1 MRRIGFILVFCAF
14 FVSGGFAASRVAT
27 TSASSGAS
35 LTRQGTANQRV
46 RTTVPTT
53 KTVTRV
59 APAQKTVSRTATQQS
74 SRGKTVRSA
83 TTARATNVVARA
95 TTDTRTGAEY
105 ESCKNAYFTCM
116 DQFCQLKNDDF
127 RRCSCS
133 DRISTLQS
141 AKNSLNDAHEQL
153 VAFNENLDI
162 VGKTAAQAAAMNT
175 ASDGEN
181 ALARDTSASK
191 ALLNAIM
198 NSIRGNDTRVE
209 NNNLSPLNSID
220 LSFDAA
226 NSFGTT
232 DVGQAI
238 ASYNG
243 TALYSAVYPS
253 CRNAVKSSCNDAS
266 LQRAV
271 NAYLMAIE
279 QDCNTVQTAIQNKQ
293 KETHAA
299 IRESSAMLDLARA
312 ENHQKHNSDDL
323 ATCIA
328 NIESAILSEEVCG
341 ANYHKC
347 LDNGEFIDVSTG
359 APIAGVVDFYKLG
372 TMLTFNADRN
382 NAEQKLAQ
390 NPSNRGFVTAF
401 EKRVKQFAEPALDKC
416 YDESKTAWNDYLNK
430 AMLDI
435 YYAQQSKVNEIKQ
448 GCFDFVS
455 ACYMNGSDAMTNAMQ
470 GLVAA
475 QTTNLN
481 PNVLKLNQSLCS
493 DYIASCNNMFDGQII
508 ADYINNRHDTDSLT
522 ACRAVVKQC
531 FDNYGGLNYENL
543 YNPDSG
549 LFASGQAPN
558 WFSLYERDRNNK
570 IKCND
575 NQFYAQTNDN
585 PYPCV
590 NHGGFAYKSA
600 CAQQLAN
607 IDACNAPDM
616 IEKSFGGFDYY
627 NNGDVYTRYAYT
639 NNDRTGK
646 QNRLLRSAGIA
657 TETYNQIVDI
667 LQTQCSTLNG
677 QFMTVQNLALYS
689 NNYSKDNF
697 CETTF
702 NQNDSRYYAMHQ
714 AYSIGKSFTT
724 WKSKRIFIPPTDIN
738 QNQTTTDNTSGYNQ
752 AIDLNPDSSGK
763 DNPDW
768 GNNTG
773 NGKSLSAKIPV
784 RARAGI
790 YNATYKYNMTQIQEY
805 KAENMCPRD
814 YAKNVDTAS
823 WGACLCWENGGRRSN
838 NGTSTRCVATFPV
851 QPLTIYNV
859 TPVSQTE
866 YSATQTIAYGLS
878 NSCTKNDFVTA
889 INQTNTGTAD
899 APKND
904 PTETSSFTLWPYKP
918 KSASDLPTENDW
930 CNANVNTKNQVCPFG
945 VSVLTEK
952 PTNTT
957 DNNYGLNAGDCAKCP
972 FDWVTTTVTT
982 SGTNT
987 GNNERAEIK
996 CCPSNYVAIKHVTDG
1011 ENCANGQCSIVTGG
1025 GPTIYL
1031 CCPTEYPTIN
1041 GDNFIGYKCKNTN
1054 NETVDAITATDITS
1068 NIIDDNFPQSGANII
1083 ITGND

>member
-1 MRRIGFILVFCAF
+1 MNMRRIGFILVFCAF

-27 TSASSGAS
+27 TSASGAP
-35 LTRQGTANQRV
+35 LTRQGATSQRV
-46 RTTVPTT
+46 RTSVPTT

-59 APAQKTVSRTATQQS
+59 APTQKTVSRTATQKTTQQV
-74 SRGKTVRSA
+74 SRGTTARNA
-83 TTARATNVVARA
+83 TTARAANVVARA

-105 ESCKNAYFTCM
+105 ESCKTAYFTCM

-141 AKNSLNDAHEQL
+141 AKDSLNDAKEQL

-162 VGKTAAQAAAMNT
+162 VGKTALQATAMNT

-181 ALARDTSASK
+181 ALTRDTSASK

-198 NSIRGNDTRVE
+198 NSIRGDDAHVE

-299 IRESSAMLDLARA
+299 IRESSSLLDLARA
-312 ENHQKHNSDDL
+312 ENHQKHNEDDL

-347 LDNGEFIDVSTG
+347 LDNGEYIDVSTG
-359 APIAGVVDFYKLG
+359 APIAGVIDFYKLG

-390 NPSNRGFVTAF
+390 NPSNRTFVTAF

-448 GCFDFVS
+448 VCFDFVS

-481 PNVLKLNQSLCS
+481 PDVLKLNQSLCA

-522 ACRAVVKQC
+522 ACRAVAKQC
-531 FDNYGGLNYENL
+531 FDNYGGLNYENF

-549 LFASGQAPN
+549 LFKTGSAPD
-558 WFSLYERDRNNK
+558 WFSLYERNSNNGV
-570 IKCND
+570 KCND
-575 NQFYAQTNDN
+575 NHFYPQTSEN
-585 PYPCV
+585 PYPCTE
-590 NHGGFAYKSA
+590 HGGFAYKSE
-600 CAQQLAN
+600 CAKQLAG
-607 IDACNAPDM
+607 IDACNTPEM
-616 IEKSFGGFDYY
+616 IEKSFGGFDFY
-627 NNGDVYTRYAYT
+627 NNSTIYTTYAYI
-639 NNDRTGK
+639 NNDRNGK

-657 TETYNQIVDI
+657 TEVYNQIIDI
-667 LQTQCSTLNG
+667 LQTQCSILNG
-677 QFMTVQNLALYS
+677 KFMNVQNLALYED
-689 NNYSKDNF
+689 NYDKENF
-697 CETTF
+697 CEATF
-702 NQNDSRYYAMHQ
+702 NNSTSYYGSMYSP
-714 AYSIGKSFTT
+714 YSIGKFYTQISSIWSRANTGDYPSHSADIDPSHLNDDPNGRAAVLP
-724 WKSKRIFIPPTDIN
+724 KIQKRVTRARPSLP
-738 QNQTTTDNTSGYNQ
+738 G
-752 AIDLNPDSSGK
+752 DSSEIVY
-763 DNPDW
+763 
-768 GNNTG
+768 
-773 NGKSLSAKIPV
+773 LSAYTTKI
-784 RARAGI
+784 RTTNYTNI
-790 YNATYKYNMTQIQEY
+790 HLK
-805 KAENMCPRD
+805 ENMCPRD
-814 YAKNVDTAS
+814 YGKNVDTAS

-838 NGTSTRCVATFPV
+838 NGTSTRCVATFPAR
-851 QPLTIYNV
+851 PMITYN
-859 TPVSQTE
+859 TE
-866 YSATQTIAYGLS
+866 QISDSEYTAQQINTSGS
-878 NSCTKNDFVTA
+878 GKKCTAKFTTY
-889 INQTNTGTAD
+889 INQDPSAKDAD
-899 APKND
+899 DVSIPLNMPLNENQATFSIWEPDVYN
-904 PTETSSFTLWPYKP
+904 
-918 KSASDLPTENDW
+918 ASNIPSEQDW
-930 CNANVNTKNQVCPFG
+930 CEAEVNGDNQVCPFG
-945 VSVLTEK
+945 V
-952 PTNTT
+952 
-957 DNNYGLNAGDCAKCP
+957 GLNNGVCKACP
-972 FDWVTTTVTT
+972 FDW
-982 SGTNT
+982 SATN
-987 GNNERAEIK
+987 NY
-996 CCPSNYVAIKHVTDG
+996 CCPSNANNIVLYDPNAVNCTNFQCVQPSGPMTPFLQFCCPQDYTGIIQNGTNGYLCVKCPSGYNFVPNTKKCTKTENDSTITADPETTTVAILAQLKTELIMTDKFPKSG
-1011 ENCANGQCSIVTGG
+1011 SE
-1025 GPTIYL
+1025 
-1031 CCPTEYPTIN
+1031 IN
-1041 GDNFIGYKCKNTN
+1041 
-1054 NETVDAITATDITS
+1054 V
-1068 NIIDDNFPQSGANII
+1068 Q
-1083 ITGND
+1083 

>member
-27 TSASSGAS
+27 TPVSSGAS

-59 APAQKTVSRTATQQS
+59 APTQKTVSRTATQQS

-531 FDNYGGLNYENL
+531 FDNYGGLNYENF

-549 LFASGQAPN
+549 LFASGLAPN
-558 WFSLYERDRNNK
+558 WFSLYERDKNNK

-590 NHGGFAYKSA
+590 NHGGFAYRSA

-639 NNDRTGK
+639 NNDRTGT

-689 NNYSKDNF
+689 DNYSKDNF

-724 WKSKRIFIPPTDIN
+724 YKSTPEKISITPTEN
-738 QNQTTTDNTSGYNQ
+738 NNTSGHEQ
-752 AIDLNPDSSGK
+752 TITTNPDLSGENDDPSSGLG
-763 DNPDW
+763 PR
-768 GNNTG
+768 
-773 NGKSLSAKIPV
+773 SAKIPV

-790 YNATYKYNMTQIQEY
+790 FNSIYKYNLTSLQEY

-814 YAKNVDTAS
+814 YTKNVDTAS

-859 TPVSQTE
+859 TPVNETE
-866 YSATQTIAYGLS
+866 YSATQTTAYGLS
-878 NSCTKNDFVTA
+878 NSCTKNDFITA
-889 INQTNTGTAD
+889 INQTNTGTTD

-904 PTETSSFTLWPYKP
+904 PTETSSFTLWPYKT

-930 CNANVNTKNQVCPFG
+930 CNADVNTKNQVCPFG
-945 VSVLTEK
+945 VSVLTTT

-957 DNNYGLNAGDCAKCP
+957 DNNYGLDAGDCAKCP

-982 SGTNT
+982 STET
-987 GNNERAEIK
+987 K
-996 CCPSNYVAIKHVTDG
+996 CCPSNYVAIAH
-1011 ENCANGQCSIVTGG
+1011 NGV
-1025 GPTIYL
+1025 YL
-1031 CCPTEYPTIN
+1031 CCPTGYTTIN
-1041 GDNFIGYKCKNTN
+1041 GNNVSGYKCKNTN
-1054 NETVDAITATDITS
+1054 NESVDAIPATDITS
-1068 NIIDDNFPQSGANII
+1068 NIIDDNFPRSGANII

>member
-1 MRRIGFILVFCAF
+1 MQKSNYLLAQENLNLLTFQLDMRRIGFILVFCAF

-27 TSASSGAS
+27 TSVSSGAS

-59 APAQKTVSRTATQQS
+59 APTQKTVSRTATQKTTQQT
-74 SRGKTVRSA
+74 SRGTTARNA

-105 ESCKNAYFTCM
+105 ESCKNAYLTCM

-133 DRISTLQS
+133 DRISTLES

-531 FDNYGGLNYENL
+531 FDNYGGLNYENF

-549 LFASGQAPN
+549 LFASGLAPN
-558 WFSLYERDRNNK
+558 WFSLYERDINNK

-627 NNGDVYTRYAYT
+627 NKGDVYTRYAYT

-689 NNYSKDNF
+689 DNYSKDNF

-702 NQNDSRYYAMHQ
+702 NKNNSRYYAMHQ
-714 AYSIGKSFTT
+714 TYSIGKSFTT
-724 WKSKRIFIPPTDIN
+724 YKSTPEKIFITPTIPN
-738 QNQTTTDNTSGYNQ
+738 GNEQPV
-752 AIDLNPDSSGK
+752 IKNPDLSGN
-763 DNPDW
+763 DFD
-768 GNNTG
+768 T
-773 NGKSLSAKIPV
+773 SLESGPRSAKIPV

-790 YNATYKYNMTQIQEY
+790 FYTTYKYNLTSIPEY

-851 QPLTIYNV
+851 QPLTIYNM
-859 TPVSQTE
+859 TPVNDTE
-866 YSATQTIAYGLS
+866 YSATQTTAYGLS

-889 INQTNTGTAD
+889 INQTNTGTTD

-904 PTETSSFTLWPYKP
+904 PTETSSFTLWPYKT

-930 CNANVNTKNQVCPFG
+930 CNADVNTKNQVCPFG

-952 PTNTT
+952 PTDPE
-957 DNNYGLNAGDCAKCP
+957 DNNYGLDAGDCAKCP

-982 SGTNT
+982 TTSTET
-987 GNNERAEIK
+987 K
-996 CCPSNYVAIKHVTDG
+996 CCPSNYVAIAH
-1011 ENCANGQCSIVTGG
+1011 NGV
-1025 GPTIYL
+1025 YL
-1031 CCPTEYPTIN
+1031 CCPNAYPN
-1041 GDNFIGYKCKNTN
+1041 LSGYKCKDAN
-1054 NETVDAITATDITS
+1054 NENSVDAITATDITS
-1068 NIIDDNFPQSGANII
+1068 DIIDDNFPQSGANII

>member
-1 MRRIGFILVFCAF
+1 MNMRRIGFILVFCAF

-27 TSASSGAS
+27 TSVSSGAS

-59 APAQKTVSRTATQQS
+59 APTQKTVSRTATQQS

-162 VGKTAAQAAAMNT
+162 VGKTAAQATAMNT

-372 TMLTFNADRN
+372 TMLTFNANRN

-390 NPSNRGFVTAF
+390 NPSNREFVTAF

-531 FDNYGGLNYENL
+531 FDNYGGLNYENF

-558 WFSLYERDRNNK
+558 WFSLYERDGNNK

-590 NHGGFAYKSA
+590 NHGGFAYRSA

-702 NQNDSRYYAMHQ
+702 NKNGSRYYAMHQ

-724 WKSKRIFIPPTDIN
+724 WKSTVFKVPRI
-738 QNQTTTDNTSGYNQ
+738 DNTNGNGQ
-752 AIDLNPDSSGK
+752 EVIKNPDLSGN
-763 DNPDW
+763 DFDPSVELES
-768 GNNTG
+768 GPR
-773 NGKSLSAKIPV
+773 SAKIPV
-784 RARAGI
+784 RARASI
-790 YNATYKYNMTQIQEY
+790 FNTDYKYNVTQIQEY

-814 YAKNVDTAS
+814 YGKNVDTAS

-878 NSCTKNDFVTA
+878 NSCTKNDFVTG
-889 INQTNTGTAD
+889 INQTNTGTTIEE
-899 APKND
+899 PKNN

-930 CNANVNTKNQVCPFG
+930 CNADVNTKNQVCPFG
-945 VSVLTEK
+945 VSVLTER
-952 PTNTT
+952 PTDTT
-957 DNNYGLNAGDCAKCP
+957 DNNYGLDAGDCAKCP

-982 SGTNT
+982 STET
-987 GNNERAEIK
+987 K
-996 CCPSNYVAIKHVTDG
+996 CCPSNYVAIAHVTNSED
-1011 ENCANGQCSIVTGG
+1011 CSNGICREIQQG
-1025 GPTIYL
+1025 GPTIYF
-1031 CCPTEYPTIN
+1031 CCPTDYPTIN
-1041 GDNFIGYKCKNTN
+1041 GNNFSGYKCKNTN
-1054 NETVDAITATDITS
+1054 NESVDAITATDITS
-1068 NIIDDNFPQSGANII
+1068 DIIDDNFPQSGANII